1 MIVLGKVISSKMY
14 IFEHGVKRSRFWKCT
29 QKWIHTPLQNYQMY
43 EFIQKWVFHWIFIRI
58 RIATSVTFGR
68 KWKNLIPQNNY
79 KKCHVL
85 HWFLMEFLNDYST
98 NILQIRLFHW
108 FPCKNSWN
116 LSTISHNK
124 NQLRAEL

>member
-1 MIVLGKVISSKMY
+1 MAALRSGRLFLARFLKNSVNQRTTIHNVTLEKLNLKMRIFSLGENMNCVYQALTRTEIRQY
-14 IFEHGVKRSRFWKCT
+14 V

-85 HWFLMEFLNDYST
+85 H
-98 NILQIRLFHW
+98 
-108 FPCKNSWN
+108 
-116 LSTISHNK
+116 
-124 NQLRAEL
+124 